1 MFFFLKEGFIVK
13 PHDRFMDDKE
23 IIKACHRYIAV
34 NHQVMSYGSPP
45 TGLRLFKRA
54 AFPRISD
61 KDSCWKRRWTVVLS
75 SSPVWRASAL
85 PSFTTSATAV
95 LCQAPRLST
104 TMGTNSM
111 PCLPMTCPVCA
122 CVLCLA
128 HGQGWWQH
136 HELLRLGGG

>member
-1 MFFFLKEGFIVK
+1 MGAGIISFFLKEGFIVK
-13 PHDRFMDDKE
+13 PHDRCMDDKE

-85 PSFTTSATAV
+85 PSFTISATAV
-95 LCQAPRLST
+95 SCQAPRLSIA
-104 TMGTNSM
+104 MGTDSI
-111 PCLPMTCPVCA
+111 VSI
-122 CVLCLA
+122 VISVS
-128 HGQGWWQH
+128 
-136 HELLRLGGG
+136 RLKCHKSL

>member
-1 MFFFLKEGFIVK
+1 MK

-61 KDSCWKRRWTVVLS
+61 KDSCWKIIFIYNIYIEKIIFVFQF
-75 SSPVWRASAL
+75 RA
-85 PSFTTSATAV
+85 PCFFKTRSFKTFLIS
-95 LCQAPRLST
+95 
-104 TMGTNSM
+104 
-111 PCLPMTCPVCA
+111 
-122 CVLCLA
+122 
-128 HGQGWWQH
+128 
-136 HELLRLGGG
+136 